1 MSLTITTFALLEK
14 FGKDPKGENGHC
26 LEASRARL
34 LRRTIYRTEDA
45 PALLWMLLLEVVR
58 GRQGEEGVRVLV
70 QPWVVCVMRVEV
82 EWQLNLRIEMG
93 KARNSGRHKLTDVVC
108 AISLLF
114 SFLLPFHASVL
125 EPNLNLSIS

>member
-82 EWQLNLRIEMG
+82 EWLR
-93 KARNSGRHKLTDVVC
+93 KS
-108 AISLLF
+108 
-114 SFLLPFHASVL
+114 
-125 EPNLNLSIS
+125 